1 MAGDKQVSDESLYN
15 KRKDRIVGMRSFI
28 DEYKQTKE
36 KHAFYIATYANGK
49 PTSWKN
55 EHTKE

>member
-36 KHAFYIATYANGK
+36 KRTFYIATYANGK
-49 PTSWKN
+49 LTSWKN